1 MLELVIIVILSILL
15 VYGAFVIIDQR
26 KVIKSLKKGFNVMT
40 FGFFQD
46 LKEMAN
52 NQNKPTSYAEV
63 IREEVKKIKKEKR
76 EKND

>member
-15 VYGAFVIIDQR
+15 VYSAFVIIDQR
-26 KVIKSLKKGFNVMT
+26 KVIKSLRKGFNVMS

-76 EKND
+76 QNHD